1 MKTINPATNKP
12 IETYEEYDNETVE
25 RLLSRASETFDSW
38 QRQDI
43 TKRQALVGSLAD
55 VLRENKERY
64 ASLMTREVG
73 KPIEQSR
80 AELDKCAWVCEFYAE
95 RAAEFLQDERVGVH
109 PQARTK
115 VAYEPLG
122 PLLAVMPWNYPF
134 WQVLRVAAPTLA
146 AGNVL
151 LLKHAPNATG
161 CATVIEEMFAD
172 AGFPDGVFTTLIVDP
187 ETVHE
192 IIADDR
198 ISGTTL
204 TGSVRAGS
212 AVAETAGAEVKKSV
226 LELGGS
232 DPFVVLDDAPIKR
245 AAEVGAQAR
254 TNNNGQACIAAKRF
268 IVVED
273 VYEEFRD
280 TFVQEMESLTVG
292 DPMDRETDIGPI
304 ARTDLID
311 TLDQQVQA
319 SLDAGATAL
328 IGGEPLDG
336 DGNYYPP
343 TVLVDAPEGCPAS
356 CDELFGPV
364 ASLFVVEN
372 EEEAIE
378 RANSTEYGLGA
389 SVWTSD
395 VERGERVAG
404 ELDAGAAFVNE
415 LVQSHPK
422 LPFGGV
428 KKSGYGRELA
438 ADGIREFTNK
448 KTVWVSPPDGLE

>member
-1 MKTINPATNKP
+1 MKTINPETNEP

-43 TKRQALVGSLAD
+43 TERQALVGSLAD

-64 ASLMTREVG
+64 AALMTREVG

-115 VAYEPLG
+115 VVYEPLG

-161 CATVIEEMFAD
+161 CATVIEEVFAD
-172 AGFPDGVFTTLIVDP
+172 AGFPEGVFTTLIVDP

-212 AVAETAGAEVKKSV
+212 AVAETAGEHLKKSV

-232 DPFVVLDDAPIKR
+232 DPFVVLDDAPIER
-245 AAEVGAQAR
+245 AAEIGAQAR

-268 IVVED
+268 IIVED

-304 ARTDLID
+304 ARLDLLD
-311 TLDQQVQA
+311 TLDQQVQT

-328 IGGEPLDG
+328 IGGELLDG

-343 TVLVDAPEGCPAS
+343 TVLVDVPGDCPAS

-364 ASLFVVEN
+364 ASLFVVED

-448 KTVWVSPPDGLE
+448 KTVWVSPADGLD

>member
-1 MKTINPATNKP
+1 MKTINPATNEP

-232 DPFVVLDDAPIKR
+232 DPFVVLDDAPIER

>member
-378 RANSTEYGLGA
+378 RS
-389 SVWTSD
+389 
-395 VERGERVAG
+395 RR
-404 ELDAGAAFVNE
+404 
-415 LVQSHPK
+415 
-422 LPFGGV
+422 
-428 KKSGYGRELA
+428 
-438 ADGIREFTNK
+438 
-448 KTVWVSPPDGLE
+448 KTV